1 MDTPRL
7 EHTRLNG
14 TDLRRSVAWYE
25 DVLGLRA
32 AALWP
37 DDAPVYAQFQ
47 AGPTQ
52 LGLSIL
58 PPAPGGARWNFSVD
72 DVDAWWAR
80 LKVKAD
86 VVEEL
91 YDTPYGSRKF
101 TVRDPDGNELGFVR
115 DR

>member
-1 MDTPRL
+1 VDTPRL
-7 EHTRLNG
+7 EHTRLNV

-25 DVLGLRA
+25 DVLGVKA
-32 AALWP
+32 TGFWP
-37 DDAPVYAQFQ
+37 DHEPVYAHFQ

-52 LGLSIL
+52 LGLSVL

-80 LKVKAD
+80 LQDKAD
-86 VVEEL
+86 VVEAL

-101 TVRDPDGNELGFVR
+101 TIRDPDGNELGFVR
-115 DR
+115 G